1 MKKKVSFLC
10 VLSLIVQM
18 LLPFAMITASADEPV
33 VYTVPD
39 SPAEVYNMNF
49 DWKYKRAADGSEYP
63 LALASASVVDSN
75 GRQFYEKE
83 FDDSSWETV
92 SVPHPINAADSFDG
106 NCYDAGEAGLYRGF
120 MFYRKNVTIP
130 ASDAGKKFFLE
141 FEAVRNSVYLYVNGE
156 LVGFYEAGVTATG
169 FDISDKIIPGEDN
182 LIAVATDN
190 AADRGQS
197 DSTKVT
203 HETRPGSEAG
213 AADGYGYQW
222 NTKDFNEVQG
232 GITGNVNLYVKGN
245 VYQTLPLYNNLKTTG
260 NYVYATDFNIR
271 EGKATV
277 TVEGEIR
284 NESNAD
290 ANVSLEVNI
299 VEMVDPNKDE
309 TGDDADHTKQPYLV
323 ASFKSDNTNAIV
335 AEDKGTVYKSMIPE
349 DAYAFENEGT
359 PAPTD
364 TSTADVTKLVAS
376 APVEGLK
383 FWSPDAPNL
392 YEVYTVLKD
401 SDGNVLDVQQITT
414 GFRKV
419 EYDITDGGLK
429 INDVP
434 VWLTGYAQR
443 STNEWAVIGVAND
456 WLQDLDMQWIKE
468 SNSNFIRWMHVA
480 PKPVQI
486 RSGDKYGV
494 VSAVPAGD
502 KEADVS
508 DRAWDQRVEA
518 MRDAM
523 IYFRNS
529 PSVLFWE
536 AGNNAISAE
545 HQQEMTDL
553 RKTLDPNGGRFAGCR
568 TLSSVDQIKA
578 TEYVGTMLNRHASG
592 AKASMASASKYVPIM
607 ETEYAREEAPRRVW
621 DDFSP
626 PDYDYDNLWLGG
638 ASKKDGYD
646 VHDLTSEDFAIV
658 DVNAYN
664 EFYSDRVG
672 GSSGNDYYSAA
683 GIMVWSDSNMHN
695 RNTAS
700 ENCRTS
706 GKVDPVRIK
715 KQAFY
720 ALQAAQSTTP
730 KIHIIGHWNYP
741 QLSDDTYNYA
751 EKTFNGTYWE
761 KTGTMGKR
769 DPQHKTVYVIGS
781 AGLSKVELYVNDK
794 LVGTSTKPTN
804 TFVYSFPNIDVT
816 QSGKVSAKA
825 YNAQEQVVAEHE
837 IVTVGEAKT
846 IQLTP
851 VTGPD
856 GLIADGSDVAYFDL
870 AVVDENGNT
879 CPLAY
884 DKINLSVNGEGVL
897 LGGYNSGVGDK
908 ITTNK
913 DYCYAEC
920 GTNRIFVRSTRK
932 AGTIVL
938 SASLE
943 GQPVVT
949 STITSTDDLEIW
961 GGLSTKMQRSFEQ
974 GEVVQVVTQE
984 VDPMKSLSSAF
995 TANFGENG
1003 NTFVD
1008 DGTTATNTYDM
1019 KVNGEKI
1026 TGYVNAPYRPDTT
1039 TGVLCDVI
1047 KTLEAAKTVNPA
1059 IEYTVMTEGDVP
1071 AGYDGTLPMVSITG
1085 GLKSDYT
1092 QIDVINGSTTLFVNN
1107 GAEKNLLNAQIEAK
1121 GDELIVDIGAVIG
1134 YLDGVSYSM
1143 NDNTKSSNIVGNSRE
1158 GNAIASVVEYANGKA
1173 RVIAIEPLDN
1183 VNLIFASYDETGKLA
1198 SVDFKKVTLDTMGS
1212 FNDFTPSANFTLTDN
1227 VKAMIWAADM
1237 ATPIAAVSG
1246 TKVTVPTLSTE
1257 TAETMSLDDIA
1268 VTFASNSDNKAVLY
1282 AETLPI
1288 DETYAQVI
1296 LDEKHND
1303 GTLTDGPDGTS
1314 YTQLTSETQIMKVG
1328 SASRSEI
1335 YMSFDFR
1342 IDDAAAYMRF
1352 SNSKN
1357 KTGPGLSVAD
1367 GVLRNE
1373 YKGSTY
1379 QNLATGIETG
1389 KWYSLELE
1397 GKFVVADAKVTA
1409 RVYKWEDGQKTLIN
1423 TVDSLQL
1430 RNFYA
1435 GSGNGDFEFIKASG
1449 ISIDNEYAVSLYGT
1463 AVTVTS
1469 LRDDIKA
1476 GETAQLSA
1484 TAQRNGNNVTTPN
1497 FTWAVY
1503 NEAGTELLND
1513 ENVTI
1518 SETGLLSAGAK
1529 TATQTVTVRATA
1541 ASKGNPYG
1549 DYKVNITAVDTS
1561 GDKYDKLVLTAENE
1575 KSTVRAGEPITIIP
1589 KATMGDA
1596 DVTLAEGDVVWSIY
1610 NEENL
1615 RTVGN
1620 TGITITNGV
1629 LSVTDKVVPQTLTIR
1644 GTNKSG
1650 AVTGTYKVQVLPS
1663 GMNYG
1668 NEDAYSD
1675 TYVSSDACEE
1685 YLSSKATLNE
1695 GSWDGSGYYTVTTEM
1710 DFTGFPS
1717 DTNSDVIYSADMQFA
1732 NDGAGWTIYNN
1743 SRGKLGLQ
1751 LSSSGTTL
1759 NALGAGN
1766 KTVGSMTIDKD
1777 AWYNIQCM
1785 CKTGG
1790 SGYAVMQVY
1799 KYDENGK
1806 KVNPNTGAENVPYI
1820 LTCALRNLGESTANH
1835 IAITAGTNVDNI
1847 LNMYV
1852 SPNELKLSVDVETV
1866 LAGGT
1871 AQASTVALRNG
1882 IEFPTL
1888 SSGLITYA
1896 IYDADN
1902 KYPLADDKITIA
1914 PDGKISVDAMA
1925 AAQDV
1930 YVRVMSTSGG
1940 MSDSKK
1946 LTIKSSDIFEITT
1959 VGFKDEGYS
1968 KFTVLNVIKNFEY
1981 DNDVT
1986 FVSAVYGADGTMK
1999 AVTTKKAYGDQLTL
2013 GENRVA
2019 MNMTMPEGFSA
2030 ENDRF
2035 NSFVVTKL
2043 STSKKTEGADLTVA
2057 AADNATSVTNIP
2069 SFDASAKVVVLVLK
2083 AGADEESVKDS
2094 DIAYFNQISAADI
2107 TDNSLTIPVTYE
2119 SSMKVKLSG
2128 TVSGLHTISAN

>member
-1 MKKKVSFLC
+1 MKKRVSFLC

-18 LLPFAMITASADEPV
+18 LLPFAMITAMADEPI

-49 DWKYKRAADGSEYP
+49 DWKFKKASDSARYP
-63 LALASASVVDSN
+63 LAAAAASVVDAN
-75 GRQFYEKE
+75 GRNFYEKE

-92 SVPHPINAADSFDG
+92 SVPHPVNAEDSFDG
-106 NCYDAGEAGLYRGF
+106 NCYDAGEAGLFRGF
-120 MFYRKNVTIP
+120 MFYRKNITIP
-130 ASDAGKKFFLE
+130 ASDAGKKMFLE
-141 FEAVRNSVYLYVNGE
+141 FESVRQTVYLYVNGE
-156 LVGFYEAGVTATG
+156 LVGFYEAGVTAMG
-169 FDISDKIIPGEDN
+169 FDITDKIIPGEDN

-190 AADRGQS
+190 ASDRGES
-197 DSTKVT
+197 DRTKIT
-203 HETRPGSEAG
+203 AETRPGSAAG
-213 AADGYGYQW
+213 AADGYGFQW

-260 NYVYATDFNIR
+260 NYIYATDFNIR

-284 NESNAD
+284 NESDAD
-290 ANVSLEVNI
+290 ENVSLEVNI

-309 TGDDADHTKQPYLV
+309 TSDDADHTKQPYLV
-323 ASFKSDNTNAIV
+323 ASFTSNNTNAVV
-335 AEDKGTVYKSMIPE
+335 AGDKGIVYKSMVPE
-349 DAYAFENEGT
+349 DAYAFETGGT

-364 TSTADVTKLVAS
+364 TSTVDVTKLVAS

-392 YEVYTVLKD
+392 YDVYTVLKNNE
-401 SDGNVLDVQQITT
+401 GKVLDVQKITT

-494 VSAVPAGD
+494 VSVVPAGD

-518 MRDAM
+518 MRDAT

-536 AGNNAISAE
+536 AGNNAVSAE

-553 RKTLDPNGGRFAGCR
+553 KQTLDPNGGRFAGCR

-592 AKASMASASKYVPIM
+592 AKASMATAKKYVPIM

-626 PDYDYDNLWLGG
+626 PDYDYDNKWLGG

-646 VHDLTSEDFAIV
+646 VHDLTSEDFAVV

-695 RNTAS
+695 RNTGS

-741 QLSDDTYNYA
+741 QISDDTYNYP

-769 DPQHKTVYVIGS
+769 DPRNKTVYVIGS
-781 AGLSKVELYVNDK
+781 AGLSKVELYVNDVLK
-794 LVGTSTKPTN
+794 GTSTKPTN
-804 TFVYSFPNIDVT
+804 TFVYSFPGIDVT
-816 QSGKVSAKA
+816 ESGKVSAKA
-825 YNAQEQVVAEHE
+825 YNAQNEVVAEHE
-837 IVTVGEAKT
+837 IATVGEAKT
-846 IQLTP
+846 IKLTP

-856 GLIADGSDVAYFDL
+856 GLIADGSDIAYFDL

-920 GTNRIFVRSTRK
+920 GTNRIFVRSTRN

-943 GQPVVT
+943 GQPAVT
-949 STITSTDDLEIW
+949 STITSTDDLAIN
-961 GGLSTKMQRSFEQ
+961 GGLTTKAQRSFEQ
-974 GEVVQVVTQE
+974 GEVVQVVMQE
-984 VDPMKSLSSAF
+984 VEPMKTLSSAF
-995 TANFGENG
+995 TANFAENG
-1003 NTFVD
+1003 NTYID
-1008 DGTTATNTYDM
+1008 DGVVNTNIYTM
-1019 KVNGEKI
+1019 KVNGVEVS
-1026 TGYVNAPYRPDTT
+1026 GYVNNPYRPDTT

-1047 KTLEAAKTVNPA
+1047 KTLEAAKAVNSDIA
-1059 IEYTVMTEGDVP
+1059 YTVVTEGDVP

-1085 GLKSDYT
+1085 GLKDGTT
-1092 QIDVINGSTTLFVNN
+1092 QLDIINGSTTLFINN
-1107 GAEKNLLNAQIEAK
+1107 GQEKNLLNAQIEAK

-1143 NDNTKSSNIVGNSRE
+1143 NDNTKTSNIVGSVS
-1158 GNAIASVVEYANGKA
+1158 GDTTKAIIEYANGSA
-1173 RVIAIEPLDN
+1173 RVIAKDAFADA
-1183 VNLIFASYDETGKLA
+1183 NLIFASYDETGKLV
-1198 SVDFKKVTLDTMGS
+1198 SVDFKKVALDKTGA
-1212 FNDFTPSANFTLTDN
+1212 FNDYTPSAKFTKTND
-1227 VKAMIWAADM
+1227 VKVMLWASDM
-1237 ATPIAAVSG
+1237 ATPLAAAAGTNVAVS
-1246 TKVTVPTLSTE
+1246 TPAE
-1257 TAETMSLDDIA
+1257 DTAETLSIDEMT
-1268 VTFASNSDNKAVLY
+1268 VTFANNADKAVLY

-1288 DETYAQVI
+1288 DETYAKVI
-1296 LDEKHND
+1296 LDEKYND

-1314 YTQLTSETQIMKVG
+1314 YTQLTSETKIMNVG
-1328 SASRSEI
+1328 SASSSEI

-1352 SNSKN
+1352 SNGKN
-1357 KTGPGLSVAD
+1357 KTGPGLSLAD

-1373 YKGSTY
+1373 YKGNTY
-1379 QNLATGIETG
+1379 QNLATGIEIG
-1389 KWYSLELE
+1389 KWYSLELD
-1397 GKFVVADAKVTA
+1397 GKFVVADANVTA

-1423 TVDSLQL
+1423 TIDSLQL

-1449 ISIDNEYAVSLYGT
+1449 ISVDNEYAVSLYGT
-1463 AVTVTS
+1463 DVTVTS

-1484 TAQRNGNNVTTPN
+1484 TAQRNGKNVTTPG

-1541 ASKGNPYG
+1541 TSKGNPYG
-1549 DYKVNITAVDTS
+1549 DYKVNIKAVDTS

-1589 KATMGDA
+1589 KATMGDTE
-1596 DVTLAEGDVVWSIY
+1596 VTLADGDVIWSVY
-1610 NEENL
+1610 NAENL
-1615 RTVGN
+1615 RAVGN
-1620 TGITITNGV
+1620 NGITITANGV
-1629 LSVTDKVVPQTLTIR
+1629 LSVANNVVPQTLTVR

-1650 AVTGTYKVQVLPS
+1650 AVTGTYTVQVLPS

-1668 NEDAYSD
+1668 NEDNYTD
-1675 TYVSSDACEE
+1675 TYVSADACEE
-1685 YLSSKATLNE
+1685 YLSAKATLNE
-1695 GSWDGSGYYTVTTEM
+1695 GSWDGSGYYTMTTEM

-1732 NDGAGWTIYNN
+1732 NDGAGWTIYSNN
-1743 SRGKLGLQ
+1743 RGKLGLQ

-1759 NALGAGN
+1759 NAIGAGN

-1790 SGYAVMQVY
+1790 NSYAIMMVY

-1820 LTCALRNLGESTANH
+1820 LTCALRNLSESQANH
-1835 IAITAGTNVDNI
+1835 IAITAGTNVDNV
-1847 LNMYV
+1847 LNMYIA
-1852 SPNELKLSVDVETV
+1852 PNELKLSLDAETV
-1866 LAGGT
+1866 LAGGS

-1882 IEFPTL
+1882 IEFPSL

-1902 KYPLADDKITIA
+1902 KYPIADDKITIG
-1914 PDGKISVDAMA
+1914 PDGKIEVDAMA

-1930 YVRVMSTSGG
+1930 YVRVLSTSGG

-1946 LTIKSSDIFEITT
+1946 LTIKSSDIFEVTT
-1959 VGFKDEGYS
+1959 VGFKDDTYS
-1968 KFTVLNVIKNFEY
+1968 KFTILNVIKNFEY
-1981 DNDVT
+1981 ENDVT
-1986 FVSAVYGADGTMK
+1986 FISAVYGADGTMK
-1999 AVTTKKAYGDQLTL
+1999 AITTKKAYGDQLAL
-2013 GENRVA
+2013 GANRVA
-2019 MNMTMPEGFSA
+2019 MNMDMPKDFSA
-2030 ENDRF
+2030 ENDKF
-2035 NSFVVTKL
+2035 NAFIVTKL

-2057 AADNATSVTNIP
+2057 AADNAVSVTNIP
-2069 SFDASAKVVVLVLK
+2069 TFDASAKVVVLVLK
-2083 AGADEESVKDS
+2083 PGADEESVKDS
-2094 DIAYFNQISAADI
+2094 DIAYFNQINAADI

-2119 SSMKVKLSG
+2119 SGMKVKISG